1 MVTSGF
7 GMRNNNV
14 FILINAF
21 FVFTL
26 AKSSLSLFPVNHYK
40 KIIISSVQ
48 LKKFGRL
55 FVAVYATFFP
65 FMPLPVFGL
74 KRR

>member
-26 AKSSLSLFPVNHYK
+26 AKSSLGLLPVNHYK
-40 KIIISSVQ
+40 KS
-48 LKKFGRL
+48 
-55 FVAVYATFFP
+55 
-65 FMPLPVFGL
+65 
-74 KRR
+74 